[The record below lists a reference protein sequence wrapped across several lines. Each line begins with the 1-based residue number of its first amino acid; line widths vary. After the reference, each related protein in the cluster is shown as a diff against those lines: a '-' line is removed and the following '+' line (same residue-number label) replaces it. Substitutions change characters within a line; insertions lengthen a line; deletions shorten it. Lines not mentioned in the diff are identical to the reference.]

1 VELNKLDSLNY
12 YSATRKYDLRFP
24 TLTEDID
31 ADVVVVGGGFSGI
44 NTALE
49 LAEQGIT
56 NIVVL
61 EGRHLGYGGTGRN
74 GGQIMAGIGHDL
86 DAIKKHVGAEGIEEI
101 FKISNLGAGIIRARI
116 EKYGIDADFRNGYA
130 YLGFNK
136 RQENTLREWEK
147 SFRAVDPDVDVRM
160 LTGSDVQQVVGSDV
174 YGSALLHMGGGHVHS
189 LNLLL
194 GEAKALTGYGARIF
208 ENSAVLSVEY
218 GERVTV
224 RTGMGSV
231 RASKMLWACNG
242 FLNGLEPEIYSRTV
256 NTYAFQL
263 CTEPLSDELIERIS
277 PIRGAYSDIRPIIDY
292 YRVTNENR
300 LLFGSAT
307 ALVDYIP
314 SDLKEWNRGLML
326 KVFPYLKDVKIDMA
340 WGGPLCCGA
349 NLFPQIGSLKN
360 HPNIFYVQAYAGFG
374 VTPSHIVCKVLAEG
388 MNEGSTRYD
397 LLSSVPHVNIFAK
410 DTLRAVMTTGGKA
423 WNQLS
428 GYWKGR
434 R

>member
-1 VELNKLDSLNY
+1 MNKLDSLTY
-12 YSATRKYDLRFP
+12 YAATKKYDLRFP
-24 TLTEDID
+24 ALNEDID

-49 LAEQGIT
+49 LAERGIT

-86 DAIKKHVGAEGIEEI
+86 DAIKKHVGEEGLQQI
-101 FKISNLGAGIIRARI
+101 FRISNEGAGIIRSRI
-116 EKYGIDADFRNGYA
+116 DKYNIDADFRFGYA
-130 YLGFNK
+130 YLGFNR
-136 RQENTLREWEK
+136 RQEKTLRAWEQSFK
-147 SFRAVDPDVDVRM
+147 SVDPSVDIQL
-160 LTGSDVQQVVGSDV
+160 LTGSDVRKVVGSDI
-174 YGSALLHMGGGHVHS
+174 YQSALLHMGAGHVHS

-194 GEAKALTGYGARIF
+194 GEAKALTSHGARIF
-208 ENSAVLSVEY
+208 ENSAVIDVEY

-224 RTGMGSV
+224 RTAMGSV
-231 RASKMLWACNG
+231 RASKILWACNG
-242 FLNGLEPEIYSRTV
+242 FLNGMEPEIYRKTV

-277 PIRGAYSDIRPIIDY
+277 PIRGAYSDIRPVIDY

-307 ALVDYIP
+307 ALIDYIP
-314 SDLKEWNRGLML
+314 QDLKAWNRGLML
-326 KVFPYLKDVKIDMA
+326 KVFPYLKDVKIDLA

-349 NLFPQIGSLKN
+349 NLFPQIGSLAA
-360 HPNIFYVQAYAGFG
+360 HPNVFYVQAYAGFG
-374 VTPSHIVCKVLAEG
+374 VTPSHIVCRVLAEG
-388 MNEGSTRYD
+388 MSEGSPRYD
-397 LLSSVPHVNIFAK
+397 LMSSIPHLNIFAK
-410 DTLRAVMTTGGKA
+410 DNLRAVVTTGGKA

-428 GYWKGR
+428 GFWKGR

>member
-1 VELNKLDSLNY
+1 MNKLDSLTY
-12 YSATRKYDLRFP
+12 YAATKKYDLRFP
-24 TLTEDID
+24 ALNEDID

-49 LAEQGIT
+49 LAERGIT

-86 DAIKKHVGAEGIEEI
+86 DAIKKHVGEEGLQQI
-101 FKISNLGAGIIRARI
+101 FRISNEGAGIIRSRI
-116 EKYGIDADFRNGYA
+116 DKYNIDADFRFGYA
-130 YLGFNK
+130 YLGFNR
-136 RQENTLREWEK
+136 RQEKTLRAWEQSFK
-147 SFRAVDPDVDVRM
+147 SVDPSVDIQLLTGPDVRK
-160 LTGSDVQQVVGSDV
+160 VVGSDI
-174 YGSALLHMGGGHVHS
+174 YESALLHMGAGHVHS

-194 GEAKALTGYGARIF
+194 GEAKALTSHGARIF
-208 ENSAVLSVEY
+208 ENSAVIDVEY

-224 RTGMGSV
+224 RTAMGSV
-231 RASKMLWACNG
+231 RASKILWACNG
-242 FLNGLEPEIYSRTV
+242 FLNGMEPEIYRKTV

-277 PIRGAYSDIRPIIDY
+277 PIRGAYSDIRPVIDY

-307 ALVDYIP
+307 ALIDYIP
-314 SDLKEWNRGLML
+314 QDLKAWNRGLML
-326 KVFPYLKDVKIDMA
+326 KVFPYLKDVKIDLA

-349 NLFPQIGSLKN
+349 NLFPQIGSLAA
-360 HPNIFYVQAYAGFG
+360 HPNVFYVQAYAGFG
-374 VTPSHIVCKVLAEG
+374 VTPSHIVCRVLAEG
-388 MNEGSTRYD
+388 MSEGSPRYD
-397 LLSSVPHVNIFAK
+397 LMSSIPHLNIFAK
-410 DTLRAVMTTGGKA
+410 DNLRAVVTTGGKA

-428 GYWKGR
+428 GFWKGR

>member
-1 VELNKLDSLNY
+1 MNKLDSLTY
-12 YSATRKYDLRFP
+12 YAATKKYDLRFP
-24 TLTEDID
+24 ALNEDID

-49 LAEQGIT
+49 LAERGIT

-86 DAIKKHVGAEGIEEI
+86 DAIKKHVGEEGLQQI
-101 FKISNLGAGIIRARI
+101 FRISNEGAGIIRSRI
-116 EKYGIDADFRNGYA
+116 DKYNIDADFRFGYA
-130 YLGFNK
+130 YLGFNQ
-136 RQENTLREWEK
+136 RQEKTLRAWEQSFK
-147 SFRAVDPDVDVRM
+147 SVDPSVDIQLLTGPDVRK
-160 LTGSDVQQVVGSDV
+160 VVGSDI
-174 YGSALLHMGGGHVHS
+174 YESALLHMGAGHVHS

-194 GEAKALTGYGARIF
+194 GEAKALTSHGARIF
-208 ENSAVLSVEY
+208 ENSAVIDVEY

-224 RTGMGSV
+224 RTAMGSV
-231 RASKMLWACNG
+231 RASKILWACNG
-242 FLNGLEPEIYSRTV
+242 FLNGMEPEIYRKTV

-277 PIRGAYSDIRPIIDY
+277 PIRGAYSDIRPVIDY

-307 ALVDYIP
+307 ALIDYIP
-314 SDLKEWNRGLML
+314 QDLKAWNRGLML
-326 KVFPYLKDVKIDMA
+326 KVFPYLKDVKIDLA

-349 NLFPQIGSLKN
+349 NLFPQIGSLAA
-360 HPNIFYVQAYAGFG
+360 HPNVFYVQAYAGFG
-374 VTPSHIVCKVLAEG
+374 VTPSHIVCRVLAEG
-388 MNEGSTRYD
+388 MSEGSPRYD
-397 LLSSVPHVNIFAK
+397 LMSSIPHLNIFAK
-410 DTLRAVMTTGGKA
+410 DNLRAVVTTGGKA

-428 GYWKGR
+428 GFWKGR